1 MQADFSNV
9 VSNAVLYHFAKLFA
23 IFLSALIMMTTTFIS
38 FFFNI
43 FSILSQIQ
51 DPFCAFALCLFYSK
65 FTHLMFFKFSS
76 SFLLSFYFVFCRRI
90 LKSASYIVELT
101 DKEENMSDGRGV
113 NCEKGACGKVEGE
126 ENVQL
131 HTRACCE
138 SKTQNINLLSVSQ
151 SMRDRATSTE
161 SLTCTIDL
169 GMESDEEVPHC
180 GN

>member
-1 MQADFSNV
+1 MA
-9 VSNAVLYHFAKLFA
+9 
-23 IFLSALIMMTTTFIS
+23 TTFIS
-38 FFFNI
+38 LFFNI

-51 DPFCAFALCLFYSK
+51 DPFCAVAICPFYSK
-65 FTHLMFFKFSS
+65 FTHLLSLKFSL
-76 SFLLSFYFVFCRRI
+76 SFLLSFFCFVFCRRI

-101 DKEENMSDGRGV
+101 DKQENMSDGRAV
-113 NCEKGACGKVEGE
+113 DCEKGACGKVESK
-126 ENVQL
+126 ENTQL

>member
-1 MQADFSNV
+1 MTISFLNNPAPSSVFKPISV
-9 VSNAVLYHFAKLFA
+9 MLSVMLF
-23 IFLSALIMMTTTFIS
+23 FNMLSACF
-38 FFFNI
+38 
-43 FSILSQIQ
+43 ILSLHIYCLS
-51 DPFCAFALCLFYSK
+51 DCLRLSYCLFV
-65 FTHLMFFKFSS
+65 
-76 SFLLSFYFVFCRRI
+76 LSFCRRI
-90 LKSASYIVELT
+90 LKRASYIVELT

-113 NCEKGACGKVEGE
+113 DCEKGACGKVEGE
-126 ENVQL
+126 EKVQL